1 MLELTY
7 QPWGE
12 TLAEQD
18 EAASRA
24 EEAGASVLWTPEM
37 HRSATISAASMAQ
50 ATSTAGVGTAIAL
63 AFTRSPMITALEA
76 LDLDELSGGRFV
88 LGLGSGVQRL
98 NEQWH
103 NAQWGKPVAHIRE
116 TVRNIRTFW
125 ETCTTGEPI
134 DLDGA
139 FEPMRIRGYERPFPV
154 TRTNIPIYLAAM
166 GPVMTRTA
174 GEIADGWIS
183 HELCSPTYLEQR
195 ILPDLT
201 AGIDRSGR
209 SRSDFKTVVSACCSI
224 ADDRRSA
231 VTRVAGLVGF
241 YASVRTYADFFAFH
255 DLAEE
260 QDAVIAAFR
269 AGRGADHL
277 GDVVSDRMVDAL
289 TLTGTREEVRQR
301 LAEYEGIADAVKLS
315 PPTHGLPAEE
325 TRAAQD
331 QIIAMIGELTGTHP
345 GRAS

>member
-1 MLELTY
+1 MIELTY

-18 EAASRA
+18 DAARRA
-24 EEAGASVLWTPEM
+24 EQAGATVLWTPEM

-50 ATSTAGVGTAIAL
+50 ATTTAGVGTAIAL

-76 LDLDELSGGRFV
+76 LDLDELAGGRFV

-125 ETCTTGEPI
+125 ETCTTGETI
-134 DLDGA
+134 DLDGDY
-139 FEPMRIRGYERPFPV
+139 EPMHIRGYERPFPV
-154 TRTNIPIYLAAM
+154 LRTDIPIYLAAM

-183 HELCSPTYLEQR
+183 HELCSPRYLSER

-201 AGIDRSGR
+201 AGLDSSGR
-209 SRSDFKTVVSACCSI
+209 SRSALKIVVSACCSI
-224 ADDRRSA
+224 ADERRTA
-231 VTRVAGLVGF
+231 VTRISGLVGF

-255 DLAEE
+255 GLAEE
-260 QDAVIAAFR
+260 QDAVVAAFR
-269 AGRGADHL
+269 SGRGADHL
-277 GDVVSDRMVDAL
+277 GDAVSDRMVDTL
-289 TLTGTREEVRQR
+289 TLTGTRDEVRQR
-301 LAEYEGIADAVKLS
+301 LAEYDGIADAVKLS
-315 PPTHGLPAEE
+315 PPTHGLPADE

-331 QIIAMIGELTGTHP
+331 QIIDMIAELN